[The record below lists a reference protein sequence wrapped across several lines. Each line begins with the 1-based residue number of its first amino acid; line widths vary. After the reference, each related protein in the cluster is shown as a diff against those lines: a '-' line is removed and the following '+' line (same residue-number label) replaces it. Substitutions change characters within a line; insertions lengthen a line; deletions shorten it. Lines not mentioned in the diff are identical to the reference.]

1 MPPSVTNTNPAFRP
15 STAQTPAPTTIGQNL
30 AAAETGQMLRRGSS
44 GPGVLEL
51 QQELNRRGFRLEEDG
66 KFGPATE
73 AAVRQFQRS
82 NNAQVDGVV
91 GPETIGRLRSVPP
104 GQPGSSD
111 FEPPAGPP
119 PVQTTPPPNASEREQ
134 FEMYASMVRRAGG
147 QVNPNGQPTVLGLRS
162 GDGSSQRSYN
172 DAFVVLTADG
182 RVHRFNGAT
191 HPGQNS
197 SRASPDVTGDGAG
210 DVGTIRPGNYSV
222 VPNGNH
228 AGAPSFHVRTLGG
241 NGNIPGW
248 RDTNHD
254 GRFTDAERAASE
266 RRGDTLSGVLFH
278 QGNTNSPS
286 SIGCQTMSPT
296 EYRRFLDAVGG
307 ARASFNFTL
316 VNVG

>member
-15 STAQTPAPTTIGQNL
+15 PQTTPPPAQIWSNL
-30 AAAETGQMLRRGSS
+30 AAAETGQMLRRGAS
-44 GPGVLEL
+44 GEGVREL

-66 KFGPATE
+66 QFGPLTE

-104 GQPGSSD
+104 GQPGSND

-119 PVQTTPPPNASEREQ
+119 PVQTTPPANASEREQ
-134 FEMYASMVRRAGG
+134 YEMYASMIRRARGE
-147 QVNPNGQPTVLGLRS
+147 VCPNGHPTVLGLRQ

-172 DAFVVLTADG
+172 DGFVVLTPDG
-182 RVHRFNGAT
+182 HVQRFGGAT

-197 SRASPDVTGDGAG
+197 SRASPDVTGDGVG
-210 DVGTIRPGNYSV
+210 DVGTIRPGNYRV

-228 AGAPSFHVRTLGG
+228 AGAPSFHVQTLGG
-241 NGNIPGW
+241 SGNIPGW

-254 GRFTDAERAASE
+254 GRFSDAERAAAE

-278 QGNTNSPS
+278 QGNTNTPS
-286 SIGCQTMSPT
+286 SIGCQTMSPA
-296 EYRRFLDAVGG
+296 EYQRFLAAVGG
-307 ARASFNFTL
+307 PRASFTYTL